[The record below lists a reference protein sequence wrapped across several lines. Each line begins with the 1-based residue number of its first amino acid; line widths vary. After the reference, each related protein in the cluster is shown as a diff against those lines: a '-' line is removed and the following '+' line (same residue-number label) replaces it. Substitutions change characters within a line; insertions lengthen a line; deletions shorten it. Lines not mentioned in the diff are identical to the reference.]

1 MSIEQF
7 ITITPKTKSFESI
20 IEKKNVTVDSDDESI
35 QCDNEVS
42 ILPYSERIKQVL
54 QPYKNHSYIP
64 NNIIKILLKAAFPSY
79 KQIVQYN
86 NLHGTILIPLN
97 ELLKAKINNYEY
109 NRPADEVRCIEIK
122 QDICKNKQP
131 IETMFT
137 LSFNN
142 KTWAFDVIDGIHRY
156 TALKMLETEH
166 INEQIIH
173 KFNWLYNTPII
184 ANIRFNSSD
193 GELVDV
199 FKTLNKCMP
208 VPELY
213 ISDVE
218 QGKDKIKTIQDIVN
232 EWQTKYKSHFSANKN
247 PNRPNINRDTFIDI
261 VSQLYDKYNIRRR
274 TSYILEDKLNKANSY
289 LEKHYEFHYKKPAK
303 SVVEKCKTS
312 GCWLFIVLPSEIQN
326 IIDRIDLNPNF

>member
-1 MSIEQF
+1 MSIEKF
-7 ITITPKTKSFESI
+7 ITINSKTELFK
-20 IEKKNVTVDSDDESI
+20 EKNNKNDDSDDETI
-35 QCDNEVS
+35 FDEEFT

-54 QPYKNHSYIP
+54 QLYKNHTYIP
-64 NNIIKILLKAAFPSY
+64 TDIIKSLIKVAFPSY
-79 KQIVQYN
+79 KQIIQYN
-86 NLHGTILIPLN
+86 NLHGIISVPLH
-97 ELLKAKINNYEY
+97 EFLQAKVNNYEY
-109 NRPADEVRCIEIK
+109 NRPPDEIRCLEIK
-122 QDICKNKQP
+122 LEICKNKQP

-142 KTWAFDVIDGIHRY
+142 KTWSFDVIDGIHRY
-156 TALKMLETEH
+156 TALKMLEKEH
-166 INEQIIH
+166 MSNETIN
-173 KFNWLYNTPII
+173 NYSWLYNTHII

-289 LEKHYEFHYKKPAK
+289 LEKHYEFYYKKPTK

-312 GCWLFIVLPSEIQN
+312 GCWLFIILPSEIKN
-326 IIDRIDLNPNF
+326 IIERIEDM